1 MLVLQTPGEEHA
13 IIQALITAEQL
24 NQFQQLHLAANPEPY
39 YQGSAAAEQTLQVL
53 ADNGYN
59 ITEENQQDPDWPTW
73 QLARNPLQDKI
84 AELQQSTHTLEA
96 QLQEKDDNLQ
106 AFAKE
111 KETLKEQLQQS
122 ESQKA
127 EAQKANAAHKARADE
142 LKQRLTHAEAA
153 FSAKVQAEQ
162 QARKQLKQAQ
172 QTLAEK
178 EQALKQAQQAL
189 QTEQQA
195 CKAQAEKYQ
204 QQLKTSEAE
213 LAKQTEQITTLA
225 QLLKSE
231 EEVREQAQ
239 KQTEQ
244 ALKQLEQAKQHAKQQ
259 AEQAKAQVEQA
270 LSKEKEQHQA
280 TEQALKTELETLRQ
294 KAEQLP
300 PCQNALAKEQAAHKQ
315 TATALEEAKK
325 TVANKEQELT
335 KATQQLEEAHQTQ
348 LQTEKSLEDNKKW
361 FQARKQQAEQQQ
373 TELAELKKQ
382 NEDLQQQLRQQADAL
397 KQAQQALA
405 SEIEKREEQKATN
418 TKLEELEKKIAS
430 LGSNLT
436 NHIDKKLTNTAKQVE
451 DTLGLQNYLS
461 TGELPLNYH
470 GWPISPDLAL
480 YLTERLET
488 QNFDLVIEFGS
499 GTSTV
504 LFAKVLMKKMLRQNI
519 AKGQKRLGT
528 EKTSQSTQT
537 WVEETSLPSETDLP
551 KRVLTFEHNEH
562 YHQQTAEMLRQAGL
576 EQVVDLVH
584 SPLVDYSYQGSDYLY
599 YDCDK
604 TLSKIAEL
612 YEERQPNILV
622 LVDGPPGAT
631 GPNARFPALPKL
643 LNHLPKAS
651 FEVIL
656 DDYNRNE
663 EKCVADKWIDLLG
676 KRSINHAET
685 KLSLEKGA
693 ICIAIG

>member
-59 ITEENQQDPDWPTW
+59 ITQENQQDPDWPTW

-84 AELQQSTHTLEA
+84 ATLQQGNQALEE
-96 QLQEKDDNLQ
+96 QLREKDDNLQ

-127 EAQKANAAHKARADE
+127 EAQKANAAHKARAEE
-142 LKQRLTHAEAA
+142 LKQRLAQAEAA

-162 QARKQLKQAQ
+162 QARKQLEQLKAEQLVPGQEA
-172 QTLAEK
+172 LAK
-178 EQALKQAQQAL
+178 EQAAHQQTASAL
-189 QTEQQA
+189 EEA
-195 CKAQAEKYQ
+195 R
-204 QQLKTSEAE
+204 QQLKTREAE
-213 LAKQTEQITTLA
+213 LAKQAEQ
-225 QLLKSE
+225 KSGLTQ
-231 EEVREQAQ
+231 RLTNAEQAREKSQ
-239 KQTEQ
+239 KQAEQ
-244 ALKQLEQAKQHAKQQ
+244 ALEQAEHAKQQ
-259 AEQAKAQVEQA
+259 AEQAKAQAEQA

-294 KAEQLP
+294 KAEQLAP
-300 PCQNALAKEQAAHKQ
+300 AQNALAKEQAAHKQ

-325 TVANKEQELT
+325 TVANKEQALT
-335 KATQQLEEAHQTQ
+335 KATQKLEEAHQTQ
-348 LQTEKSLEDNKKW
+348 QQTEKALEDNKKW
-361 FQARKQQAEQQQ
+361 FLARKQQAEQQQ

-382 NEDLQQQLRQQADAL
+382 NEDLQQQLRQQTDAL

-405 SEIEKREEQKATN
+405 SETEKREEQQATN
-418 TKLEELEKKIAS
+418 AKLEELEEKIAS

-488 QNFDLVIEFGS
+488 QNYDLVIEFGS

-504 LFAKVLMKKMLRQNI
+504 LFAKVLMKKMLRQTI
-519 AKGQKRLGT
+519 AKSQKRIGADS
-528 EKTSQSTQT
+528 TSQSTQT
-537 WVEETSLPSETDLP
+537 WVEGTSLPNDTDLP
-551 KRVLTFEHNEH
+551 KRVLTFEHNDH

-584 SPLVDYSYQGSDYLY
+584 APLVDYSYQGTDYLY

-604 TLSKIAEL
+604 TLAKIAEL

-643 LNHLPKAS
+643 LNHLPKAK
-651 FEVIL
+651 FELIL
-656 DDYNRNE
+656 DDFNRKE
-663 EKCVADKWIDLLG
+663 EKEITGFWIELL
-676 KRSINHAET
+676 KNRSFRFKE
-685 KLSLEKGA
+685 KSLVLEKGGFQL
-693 ICIAIG
+693 IIN